1 MISTTWKQKFIDL
14 ISLDGKITTTN
25 TISIRKTNIDDG
37 TDTNRNITNF
47 VVTPADQKINKL
59 VQHGNNKKF
68 ENKEDKI
75 FNDQELERSK
85 NDIKEK
91 ESSQLHDIDCV
102 EFLDT
107 LDFNDAAI
115 DDDYIKYLDET
126 T

>member
-1 MISTTWKQKFIDL
+1 MIDL
-14 ISLDGKITTTN
+14 DEKIN
-25 TISIRKTNIDDG
+25 TKPNIDPG
-37 TDTNRNITNF
+37 TVTIGNIPNF
-47 VVTPADQKINKL
+47 DDTPAEQKIKKL
-59 VQHGNNKKF
+59 VHLGNNKKF

-75 FNDQELERSK
+75 CNDQELERSK